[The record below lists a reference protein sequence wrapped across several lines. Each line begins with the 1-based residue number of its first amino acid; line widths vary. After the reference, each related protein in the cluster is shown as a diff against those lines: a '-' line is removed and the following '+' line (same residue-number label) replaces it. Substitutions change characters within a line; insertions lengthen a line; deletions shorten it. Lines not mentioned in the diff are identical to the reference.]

1 MVYISVF
8 VFNGDRIEYRDSYEF
23 EDDVPIGDAAR
34 QIESDFSPLS
44 RGEFILNLETD

>member
-8 VFNGDRIEYRDSYEF
+8 VFNGNKIEYDDSYEF
-23 EDDVPIGDAAR
+23 EDDVPIGEAAR
-34 QIESDFSPLS
+34 QIESDYYPLS